1 LSLVAPTRK
10 TRPQRDGWSRA
21 GNDRS
26 TIRSPL
32 PSGRQFVT
40 LKDAGTYIATDDGG
54 AAQSLSVP
62 IAAALVS
69 TKGHMKIRRLPN
81 FVDIRAFLVC
91 FQTGKEWPMRI
102 FTASVIIAA
111 LSLGTPAFVQAQGAS
126 SQPQAQTPPDQSST
140 VIRSIQV
147 VDIKDLKPALRSK
160 VDEVVAHTSEEDM
173 QSLRKSIDATPEA
186 ASALKA
192 KGLSSSQVVAINLA
206 DGVLTLFAKTA
217 WSQDY

>member
-1 LSLVAPTRK
+1 M
-10 TRPQRDGWSRA
+10 
-21 GNDRS
+21 
-26 TIRSPL
+26 
-32 PSGRQFVT
+32 
-40 LKDAGTYIATDDGG
+40 
-54 AAQSLSVP
+54 
-62 IAAALVS
+62 
-69 TKGHMKIRRLPN
+69 KGHMKIRRLPN

-102 FTASVIIAA
+102 STASVIIAA